1 MKILISSDMYRH
13 QVNGVSSSVI
23 LLTDELRKLGHE
35 VKVLAL
41 SDSNTSYRDG
51 DDYYIASLNA
61 RIYPDARVTFSIR
74 NPLLREL
81 TAWQPDIAH
90 IQTEFSTRTLAKHI
104 VGKLGIPFVMT
115 LHTDYEE
122 YIRTHSPLP
131 IPAPTT
137 RLTAALNPTRQL
149 TAFFDRTMYRGAS
162 TLIVPSYKIKALA
175 RTYHVRCPISV
186 IPTGIDPERY
196 PIRPEEAAE
205 TRRSLGLPE
214 NGKLL
219 VTVTRVSKEKNIEEL
234 IEYFPALLEADSEVR
249 FLIVGD
255 GPQRQQLEETVRA
268 KGLSDKIIFTG
279 MVPHDQ
285 VYRYYQAGDLF
296 VCASTFETQGMTYVE
311 ALANGLPLVCRQDK
325 CLLDV
330 IEPGDNGYT
339 YTDCEEFV
347 RWTRKILSDPQRR
360 KRMAAF
366 SLEQSKRF
374 YKDVFVHS
382 VEALYQ
388 DILNKHIGL
397 SEPLEPDDPE
407 VLVDTE
413 ESAEE
418 VTAQK

>member
-1 MKILISSDMYRH
+1 MYRH

-41 SDSNTSYRDG
+41 SDSRTSYRDG

-81 TAWQPDIAH
+81 TEWRPDIAH
-90 IQTEFSTRTLAKHI
+90 IQTEFSTRYLAKHI

-122 YIRTHSPLP
+122 YIRTHAPVP
-131 IPAPTT
+131 MPAPSN
-137 RLTAALNPTRQL
+137 RLIAALDPTRQL
-149 TAFFDRTMYRGAS
+149 TAFFDRTAYRGAS

-175 RTYHVRCPISV
+175 ERYHVRCPIAV
-186 IPTGIDPERY
+186 IPTGIDPDRY

-205 TRRSLGLPE
+205 TRRSLGLPD

-234 IEYFPALLEADSEVR
+234 IEYFPALLAADPDVR

-255 GPQRQQLEETVRA
+255 GPQRRQLEDTVRSL
-268 KGLSDKIIFTG
+268 GLEGKIVFTG
-279 MVPHDQ
+279 MVPHEQ

-311 ALANGLPLVCRQDK
+311 AMANGLPLVCRQDK
-325 CLLDV
+325 CLLGV

-347 RWTRKILSDPQRR
+347 RWTTKILSDPERR
-360 KRMAAF
+360 KRMSAF
-366 SLEQSKRF
+366 SLEQAKLF
-374 YKDVFVHS
+374 YKDVFVRS
-382 VEALYQ
+382 IEALYQ
-388 DILNKHIGL
+388 DVLNRHTRATE
-397 SEPLEPDDPE
+397 SVEPDDPE
-407 VLVDTE
+407 ILLDADE
-413 ESAEE
+413 PAEE
-418 VTAQK
+418 PTE